1 VPALARRR
9 FLHAAVAAAIA
20 AAVDQSRAQNYPAK
34 RIQLIVPLAAGST
47 ADIACRFVATELTR
61 ALGQAVVVVN
71 VPGAGGAIGTAQL
84 ARAAP
89 DGYTIGFV
97 SQGTLVFNQGL
108 YVKPGYDSARDF
120 APLALLGRAPN
131 VMVVH
136 PSNPALS
143 VTDVIADARA
153 KPRESTFA
161 SGGSGTSHHI
171 SGVIFART
179 TGTDLL
185 HVPYRSAP
193 QGVQAVVS
201 KEVTM
206 GFFNT
211 PMVLGL
217 IRDGKLKALGITSRT
232 RSPLLPDVPTL
243 NEQGVT
249 TFEVDAWAGFVAP
262 AATPPVIVE
271 RLNSELNRILD
282 SARARATLVSQGFDL
297 APPAT
302 PSAFAALVAADLER
316 WIPMVKALGAKPE

>member
-1 VPALARRR
+1 MPALARRR
-9 FLHAAVAAAIA
+9 LLHAAVAAAIA
-20 AAVDQSRAQNYPAK
+20 AAVDGSCAQNYPAK

-47 ADIACRFVATELTR
+47 ADIACRFVAAELTR
-61 ALGQAVVVVN
+61 VLGQAVVVVN

-97 SQGTLVFNQGL
+97 SQGTLVFNQGI

-131 VMVVH
+131 VLVVH
-136 PSNPALS
+136 PSNPALR
-143 VTDVIADARA
+143 VADVIADAKA

-171 SGVIFART
+171 SGIMFART

-185 HVPYRSAP
+185 HVPYRSAA

-217 IRDGKLKALGITSRT
+217 IMDGKLKALGITSLT

-249 TFEVDAWAGFVAP
+249 IFEVDSWAGFVAP
-262 AATPPVIVE
+262 AATPAVIVE
-271 RLNSELNRILD
+271 RLNSELNRIFA

-297 APPAT
+297 TPPVT
-302 PSAFAALVAADLER
+302 PSAFSALVVDDLDR
-316 WIPMVKALGAKPE
+316 WVPMVKSLGAKPE